1 MKRFVFVLFAVVF
14 TLTGC
19 AVTSSGNM
27 VGEAAALKYST
38 AEKKY
43 RFIEAGATVA
53 GTDHTIESPHK
64 DMHVHGFTGNWKMS
78 LYSLDYSVL
87 GQKGGLF
94 LSLPVSIPMD
104 VGIRPV
110 FVQWLGPLYLG
121 AGASFVGGFYPNRQN
136 DNYEPKPDGSLGRLD
151 GFILYNFGGG
161 AMFDIGETF
170 TLGAYM
176 NYERMALNDGG
187 SSEDDLEFMDIN
199 ILSFHNDENM
209 PAYAIRKNV
218 TTLGVNA
225 FIKLKSPLGFYA
237 EYTPENFLGN
247 GGWQKFRFGV
257 IALY

>member
-27 VGEAAALKYST
+27 VGEAAALKYSS

-43 RFIEAGATVA
+43 RFVEAGGTVA
-53 GTDHTIESPHK
+53 GTDHSIESPHT
-64 DMHVHGFTGNWKMS
+64 DMHVPGFTLNFKLC

-94 LSLPVSIPMD
+94 LSVPVSIPMD
-104 VGIRPV
+104 IGIRPS
-110 FVQWLGPLYLG
+110 FVQWLGPVYLG
-121 AGASFVGGFYPNRQN
+121 AGVSFVGGFYPNRQN

-170 TLGAYM
+170 TLGAYA

-187 SSEDDLEFMDIN
+187 SSEDDLIFVDI
-199 ILSFHNDENM
+199 ISFGDKENM